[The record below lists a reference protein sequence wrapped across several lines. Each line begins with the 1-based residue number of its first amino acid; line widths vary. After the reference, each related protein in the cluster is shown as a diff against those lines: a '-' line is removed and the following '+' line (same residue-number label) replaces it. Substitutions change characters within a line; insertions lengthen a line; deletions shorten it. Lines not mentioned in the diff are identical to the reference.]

1 MASKKA
7 TKAGTR
13 RTDDDRA
20 ADRTAAVAIVADLRS
35 VRDDCRTALK
45 ALPAPAQR
53 NAAQKR
59 DALILRS
66 MITVARSQ
74 LLALG
79 VGTPAD
85 RDGTDT

>member
-1 MASKKA
+1 MAAKRA
-7 TKAGTR
+7 TKANTR
-13 RTDDDRA
+13 RTDDDKA
-20 ADRTAAVAIVADLRS
+20 ADRTAAVAIVADMRS

-45 ALPAPAQR
+45 ALPAPATR

-59 DALILRS
+59 DALLLRS
-66 MITVARSQ
+66 AIVTARSH